1 MTEQVRLKSTAIE
14 EELRTLPEPPEGN
27 LPMLILQCLNDFES
41 NIKKLIDGDIPII
54 YNGENQDF
62 FFWKEWNSLA
72 ITFREIMAESR
83 PVLMMSDSTDSVGM
97 HTQTQPRHPETIDLD
112 EELSDTGIASQSGQ
126 KRRYTYD
133 TTPSKRRLTEIPFV
147 SPEKNAGSDRRYA
160 VRFRLWQIRDIIREG
175 VPGLIGQID
184 TRTVDRV
191 IRLSLAKWDQPLD
204 QFLQQVE
211 KLCCDMFMK
220 QIDQIF
226 GRWRATGLYTQVVR
240 ICSSFLKDAMA
251 AQRAAAKR
259 ALQLELHKPASFDAE
274 GLRIAEEKAIREIEA
289 NRHNYRA
296 WVFVTQQEQR
306 NVKGG
311 SGLSREDKVA
321 KVSGSQLGSDPYSQE
336 VRLIGVSQSSI
347 ANCRLRLREG

>member
-175 VPGLIGQID
+175 VPGLVGQID